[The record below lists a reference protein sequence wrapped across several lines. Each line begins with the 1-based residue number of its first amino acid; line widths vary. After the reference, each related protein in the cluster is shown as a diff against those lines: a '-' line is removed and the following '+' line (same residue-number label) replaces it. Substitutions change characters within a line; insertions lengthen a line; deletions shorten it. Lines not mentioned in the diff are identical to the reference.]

1 MPRRTAVFV
10 PPVHAANRASP
21 RRGVS
26 EDGVGEMTLVRMAHG
41 ERDFVEETR
50 TLTVDV
56 LLNG

>member
-1 MPRRTAVFV
+1 MFV